1 MLTLLPLL
9 ASSFAPPPRV
19 RVARVA
25 PRRASDLLLIGDV
38 GGTNSRLQLHEM
50 ARSEVAEC
58 AFDGTGCAAA
68 AASGKL
74 VSERRYE
81 NARFASFDAV
91 VAQFFRDEALADAH
105 LAVVCLAVAGV
116 VKNNACQLTNRD
128 ALWRIDGAALDAALP
143 KGAAKVVLVN
153 DFLGAGYGLLSL
165 DPRDSV
171 DLASGAADGDGP
183 MACLGAGT
191 GLGEVYLTPNLGA
204 EGLGYTAWPTEGG
217 HVDLAPRDDEEAEL
231 LAWLKARVTDGGRV
245 SVERVC
251 SGPGVAHVY
260 AFLAERRAA
269 DPGVA
274 AEVAEAD
281 AVGQGARV
289 IGAAAAAG
297 RCDVCARAMDIFAS
311 LLGNEAGNA
320 RRPRGTPETKHRA
333 RRRQRGAQVEPDVG
347 PLPRRR
353 RLRRREQ
360 PAALPRRRAVHGRL
374 PGPRPRVAVP
384 RRHPRAARHGEGP
397 RPPRREAPRDE
408 HPRERQPQG
417 PVVKTTSHKAQ
428 RDARGEGRRHF
439 ASL

>member
-19 RVARVA
+19 RVVRVA

-217 HVDLAPRDDEEAEL
+217 HVDLAPRDDEEADL
-231 LAWLKARVTDGGRV
+231 LAWLKARVTGGGRV

-320 RRPRGTPETKHRA
+320 ALKWNPTSGLFLAGGVCVDENNRRLFRDDGPFMAAYRDRGRVSPFLDDIPVRLVTEKDLGL
-333 RRRQRGAQVEPDVG
+333 RGAK
-347 PLPRRR
+347 LLATSILASANRK
-353 RLRRREQ
+353 
-360 PAALPRRRAVHGRL
+360 
-374 PGPRPRVAVP
+374 
-384 RRHPRAARHGEGP
+384 
-397 RPPRREAPRDE
+397 AP
-408 HPRERQPQG
+408 
-417 PVVKTTSHKAQ
+417 S
-428 RDARGEGRRHF
+428 
-439 ASL
+439 

>member
-19 RVARVA
+19 RVVRVA

-74 VSERRYE
+74 
-81 NARFASFDAV
+81 
-91 VAQFFRDEALADAH
+91 FFRDEALADAH

-171 DLASGAADGDGP
+171 DLAPGDADGDGP

-204 EGLGYTAWPTEGG
+204 EGLGYGVA
-217 HVDLAPRDDEEAEL
+217 
-231 LAWLKARVTDGGRV
+231 DGGRPRRPRAARRRGGG
-245 SVERVC
+245 SARLAQGARHGRRPRERRARLL
-251 SGPGVAHVY
+251 GPGVAHAY
-260 AFLAERRAA
+260 APRRRAA

-289 IGAAAAAG
+289 IGAAAAEG

-311 LLGNEAGNA
+311 LLGNEAGDA
-320 RRPRGTPETKHRA
+320 RRNAALKWNPTSGLFLAGGVCVDENNRRLFRDDGPFMAAYRDRGRVSPFLDDIPVRLVTEKDLGL
-333 RRRQRGAQVEPDVG
+333 RGAK
-347 PLPRRR
+347 LLATSILASANRK
-353 RLRRREQ
+353 
-360 PAALPRRRAVHGRL
+360 
-374 PGPRPRVAVP
+374 
-384 RRHPRAARHGEGP
+384 
-397 RPPRREAPRDE
+397 AP
-408 HPRERQPQG
+408 
-417 PVVKTTSHKAQ
+417 S
-428 RDARGEGRRHF
+428 
-439 ASL
+439 

>member
-1 MLTLLPLL
+1 M
-9 ASSFAPPPRV
+9 RV
-19 RVARVA
+19 RRHGL
-25 PRRASDLLLIGDV
+25 R
-38 GGTNSRLQLHEM
+38 GGGG
-50 ARSEVAEC
+50 V
-58 AFDGTGCAAA
+58 
-68 AASGKL
+68 GKL

-81 NARFASFDAV
+81 NAAGPDAV

-171 DLASGAADGDGP
+171 DLAPGDADGDGP

-217 HVDLAPRDDEEAEL
+217 HVDLAPRDDEEADL
-231 LAWLKARVTDGGRV
+231 LAWLKAR
-245 SVERVC
+245 
-251 SGPGVAHVY
+251 
-260 AFLAERRAA
+260 
-269 DPGVA
+269 
-274 AEVAEAD
+274 VAEAD

-289 IGAAAAAG
+289 IGAAAAEG

-320 RRPRGTPETKHRA
+320 ALKWNPTSGLFLAGGVCVDENNRRLFRDDGPFMAAYRDRGRVSPFLDDIPVRLVTEKDLGL
-333 RRRQRGAQVEPDVG
+333 RGAK
-347 PLPRRR
+347 LLATSILASANRK
-353 RLRRREQ
+353 
-360 PAALPRRRAVHGRL
+360 
-374 PGPRPRVAVP
+374 
-384 RRHPRAARHGEGP
+384 
-397 RPPRREAPRDE
+397 AP
-408 HPRERQPQG
+408 
-417 PVVKTTSHKAQ
+417 S
-428 RDARGEGRRHF
+428 
-439 ASL
+439 